1 MRTIY
6 VKRNVRMLY
15 NSLIGSV
22 WLAVKNVA
30 ARRLECDGQLIEDR
44 LCECLLA
51 SLDSLN

>member
-15 NSLIGSV
+15 NSLIGGC

-30 ARRLECDGQLIEDR
+30 ARRLECDGQFIEDR
-44 LCECLLA
+44 LSERLLVG
-51 SLDSLN
+51 LDSLN